1 MEGSL
6 SKTLVVYANNSV
18 LMFCKDHTVE
28 SPTGATNVV
37 TQVVTVL
44 VEAGNKK
51 DKDFWIGF
59 GLAVSSSLFIGTSF
73 IVKKKGLLRVAR
85 NSNRRAGLFYFLVKK
100 IFRLLFRYQL
110 CYSGSGGY
118 GYLMEWLWWTGL
130 LTS

>member
-1 MEGSL
+1 M
-6 SKTLVVYANNSV
+6 TTTTAAV
-18 LMFCKDHTVE
+18 
-28 SPTGATNVV
+28 TGDVSTSFTTAASVV
-37 TQVVTVL
+37 TQVVTVV

-85 NSNRRAGLFYFLVKK
+85 NSNQRAGLFL
-100 IFRLLFRYQL
+100 
-110 CYSGSGGY
+110 SGKR
-118 GYLMEWLWWTGL
+118 